1 MRVRWPPE
9 LLSADGGGG
18 KQGSGSQHRGN
29 FFSGI
34 FRRNLLSG
42 DQKRSSSPGSIR
54 VDSSGACIADS
65 PASASPPLAEP
76 SALPGTRSYGNSGGA
91 RRLFCGLRVRMGVA
105 DGIVSPGEDVRSS
118 RVKARCCAIGAAACG
133 GQTLIGPATFAAVK
147 DRLQELS
154 AVDHSGLNSRLL
166 AAQPRGRLSKLLHS
180 RQAAWDAA
188 REDPLC
194 LDMGAYYLGDCV
206 GSAKAVT
213 PSTLRL
219 YQIAPARRAGPKGGG
234 GGGIAWPRAQGSLPA
249 ALELKKMLRA
259 APSVP
264 PLLSRVRVAS

>member
-9 LLSADGGGG
+9 LLPADGGG
-18 KQGSGSQHRGN
+18 KQGSGSQHRRRGR
-29 FFSGI
+29 FLAGF
-34 FRRNLLSG
+34 FRR
-42 DQKRSSSPGSIR
+42 SSE
-54 VDSSGACIADS
+54 SSGSKRMQSLESVSVTSAGGAAAAA
-65 PASASPPLAEP
+65 PASASLLVAEP
-76 SALPGTRSYGNSGGA
+76 SALPGAHSNGTIGGSNA
-91 RRLFCGLRVRMGVA
+91 LFCGLRVRMGVSS
-105 DGIVSPGEDVRSS
+105 GVVSPGEDAWSS
-118 RVKARCCAIGAAACG
+118 GLKARCCVIGAAACG
-133 GQTLIGPATFAAVK
+133 GQTLIGFTTFAAVK

-166 AAQPRGRLSKLLHS
+166 AARPRGRLRKLLRS

-219 YQIAPARRAGPKGGG
+219 CQIAPARRAAPQGRGRRWDCVAPGP
-234 GGGIAWPRAQGSLPA
+234 
-249 ALELKKMLRA
+249 
-259 APSVP
+259 
-264 PLLSRVRVAS
+264 RVAASSA